1 MATQEQLNEELSK
14 WKSAYEEQYQAT
26 MKFIEMARSSLKRE
40 IEMKKVLE
48 ILKQDAEMAL
58 SGDWDTDGDADC
70 FTAQI
75 KMIDEVLK
83 E

>member
-14 WKSAYEEQYQAT
+14 WKSAYEKQYQEL
-26 MKFIEMARSSLKRE
+26 MKSIEMARSSLKRE

-70 FTAQI
+70 FKAQI

-83 E
+83 I

>member
-14 WKSAYEEQYQAT
+14 WKSAYEKQYQEL
-26 MKFIEMARSSLKRE
+26 MKFIEMARSSLKKQV
-40 IEMKKVLE
+40 EMEKVLK

-83 E
+83 I

>member
-1 MATQEQLNEELSK
+1 
-14 WKSAYEEQYQAT
+14 
-26 MKFIEMARSSLKRE
+26 LKE
-40 IEMKKVLE
+40 VLK

-83 E
+83 I

>member
-14 WKSAYEEQYQAT
+14 WKSAYEKQYQEL
-26 MKFIEMARSSLKRE
+26 MKFIEMARSSLKKQV
-40 IEMKKVLE
+40 EMKKVLE

-70 FTAQI
+70 FKAQI
-75 KMIDEVLK
+75 KMIEEVL

>member
-14 WKSAYEEQYQAT
+14 WKSAYEKQYQEL

-70 FTAQI
+70 FKAQI

-83 E
+83 I

>member
-14 WKSAYEEQYQAT
+14 WKSAYEKQYQEL
-26 MKFIEMARSSLKRE
+26 MKFIEMARSSLKKQV
-40 IEMKKVLE
+40 EMEKVLK

-75 KMIDEVLK
+75 KMIDEV
-83 E
+83 

>member
-14 WKSAYEEQYQAT
+14 WKSAYEEQYQDT
-26 MKFIEMARSSLKRE
+26 MKSIEKTRSSLIKIQKLKE
-40 IEMKKVLE
+40 VLK

-70 FTAQI
+70 FKAQI

-83 E
+83 I